1 MKRFKITVLLFC
13 FIFYSCGCG
22 KTEMNNLSIPI
33 AFGTDL
39 NNQGQVVIYM
49 QIAKPSSPES
59 GGAEDTPQFSVIS
72 ASGRTVSEASRNISM
87 FFSSIPLWSQIQVT
101 VLSETMAK
109 KGFDEQVDFLVRNR
123 FASRT
128 NTLVV
133 AKDVTP
139 EQVLNVNAYL
149 ESYSGM
155 AIRKML
161 KNQEK
166 LLGIYK
172 HVNTENFLENLAAP
186 GIEPTI
192 PMITISKNGNE
203 KQLLLEDTAVF
214 KNAKMVGTLNET
226 ESRGFYLMDPKKKTN
241 GLFLISSPLNSN
253 HKITL
258 EISSSNVKVEPV
270 IDGGKIKIS
279 IKLDMDGNFYEQSG
293 TENLFTPA
301 RFKLIEDAAEKELER
316 QMVMAINKSKALN
329 SDILGWGHL
338 IYRKD
343 PQTWAK
349 IGGNWDLIFPEIPYE
364 ITVDFNLRR
373 SYLTDRTFVF
383 R

>member
-1 MKRFKITVLLFC
+1 
-13 FIFYSCGCG
+13 
-22 KTEMNNLSIPI
+22 
-33 AFGTDL
+33 FGTDL
-39 NNQGQVVIYM
+39 INNEVVIYI
-49 QIAKPSSPES
+49 QIAKPSSPEY
-59 GGAEDTPQFSVIS
+59 GGESDVPQFSVIS

-87 FFSSIPLWSQIQVT
+87 FFSSISLWSQIQVT
-101 VLSETMAK
+101 VLSEDMAK
-109 KGFDEQVDFLVRNR
+109 KGFKEQVDFLVRNR

-128 NTLVV
+128 TTLVV
-133 AKDVTP
+133 TKDVTP

-149 ESYSGM
+149 ENYSGM
-155 AIRKML
+155 AIKKML

-172 HVNTENFLENLAAP
+172 HVSTENFLEALAAP

-192 PMITISKNGNE
+192 PMITIRKNGNE

-214 KNAKMVGTLNET
+214 KDAKMIGTLNEM
-226 ESRGFYLMDPKKKTN
+226 ESRGFNLLDPKAKSRSI
-241 GLFLISSPLNSN
+241 FLIASPINPS

-258 EISSSNVKVEPV
+258 EISSSNLKVEPV
-270 IDGGKIKIS
+270 IDGAKIKMS
-279 IKLDMDGNFYEQSG
+279 IKMEMDGNLYEQSG

-301 RFKLIEDAAEKELER
+301 IFKLIENSAEQELER
-316 QMVMAINKSKALN
+316 QMVMAINKARALN

-343 PQTWAK
+343 PQIWAK
-349 IGGNWDLIFPEIPYE
+349 IGGDWDLLFTEIPYE
-364 ITVDFNLRR
+364 ITIDFNLRR
-373 SYLTDRTFVF
+373 SYLTDKTFVL